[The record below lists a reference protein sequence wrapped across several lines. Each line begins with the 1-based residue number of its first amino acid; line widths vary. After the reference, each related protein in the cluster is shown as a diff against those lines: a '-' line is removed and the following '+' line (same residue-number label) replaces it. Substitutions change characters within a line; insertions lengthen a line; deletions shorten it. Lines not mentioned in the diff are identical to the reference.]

1 MNLFILNALVTP
13 GIGLIVWTTLVFILL
28 IVLLGK
34 FAWKPILKALKEREE
49 SIDTALKGAEKA
61 KAEMAELKAGNERIL
76 NEARA
81 ERDALLK
88 EARDTKESIL
98 AEAKTKATKEAER
111 IMQTAREQI
120 INEKNAAITD
130 LKNQVATLSIDIAEK
145 ILKSELS
152 NDEKQKTLVGSLIK
166 DVNLN

>member
-13 GIGLIVWTTLVFILL
+13 GIGLIVWTAIVFILL
-28 IVLLGK
+28 LVLLAK
-34 FAWKPILKALKEREE
+34 FAWKPILNAVKERET
-49 SIDTALKGAEKA
+49 SIENALQSAEKA

-88 EARDTKESIL
+88 EARDTKETIL

-111 IMQTAREQI
+111 IMQSAREQI

-152 NDEKQKTLVGSLIK
+152 SDDKQKMLVSSLMK